1 MPLVYAVACGEQILA
16 RAKIASYIG
25 NSGWQGMARIAIG
38 GFQHETN
45 TFAPSKADY
54 AAFEAGGGWPG
65 VQYGELIFAAV
76 EGTNIP
82 AAGAI
87 QALRALGHSLV
98 GTAWAAASP
107 SAQVTRDAYERIS
120 DEMVSRLEAERKY
133 LDGVYLDLHGAM
145 VTEEF
150 DDGEGELL
158 RRVRAAVGP
167 RVPIAASLD
176 LHANVTRT
184 MVEQA
189 DALVAYRTYPHV
201 DMADT
206 GARAARLLDMM
217 IRSGSRLPG
226 AFHQLDYLTG
236 IPSQCSFIEPC
247 KSIYSELQNLENR
260 SGAMLSFTPGF
271 PMADFA
277 DCGMSVFG
285 YGVSEKDTTMA
296 VERLRDLVADSEKYF
311 ALELYSPHDAVRRAQ
326 ERGQPGAPV
335 VLADTQDNPGAGG
348 NGDTTG
354 LLKALIDMKARDAVL
369 GMLIDPASAQ
379 RAHEAGAG
387 ASINF
392 SLGSLSGIPGDSPC
406 GGEFVV
412 ERLGD
417 GRFTCTGPMFR
428 GFRMTLGNMAL
439 LRSRAAPGVRVILAS
454 RKCQTADQEMFRHL
468 GVEPR
473 TQRTLALKSSV
484 HFRADFEPIA
494 REVLVVKSP
503 GPALADP
510 AEFNWTKLRR
520 GVRLRPLGPV
530 HA

>member
-1 MPLVYAVACGEQILA
+1 
-16 RAKIASYIG
+16 
-25 NSGWQGMARIAIG
+25 MARIAIG

-65 VQYGELIFAAV
+65 AQYGEPIFSAV
-76 EGTNIP
+76 EGANIP

-107 SAQVTRDAYERIS
+107 SAHVTADAFERIS
-120 DEMVSRLEAERKY
+120 GELISGLKQALPV
-133 LDGVYLDLHGAM
+133 DGVYLDLHGAM
-145 VTEEF
+145 VAETF

-158 RRVRAAVGP
+158 RRVREAVGS
-167 RVPIAASLD
+167 RVPVVASLD
-176 LHANVTRT
+176 LHANVTRA
-184 MVEQA
+184 MVERA

-201 DMADT
+201 DMAET
-206 GARAARLLDMM
+206 GARAARVLDQML
-217 IRSGSRLPG
+217 RTGERPQG
-226 AFHQLDYLTG
+226 GFHQLDYLTG

-247 KSIYSELQNLENR
+247 KAIYQELSRLEER
-260 SGAMLSFTPGF
+260 HGAVLSFTPGF

-277 DCGMSVFG
+277 ECGMSVFG
-285 YGVSEKDTTMA
+285 YGSVEA
-296 VERLRDLVADSEKYF
+296 VERLSGAVADSEKNF
-311 ALELYSPHDAVRRAQ
+311 AMELHDAPDAVRRGKS
-326 ERGQPGAPV
+326 RGEPGAPV

-354 LLKALIDMKARDAVL
+354 LLRTLIDQKVPDAVL
-369 GMLIDPASAQ
+369 GMLIDPSSAQ
-379 RAHEAGAG
+379 RAHEAGQG
-387 ASINF
+387 TTVIF
-392 SLGSLSGIPGDSPC
+392 SLGGKSRIPGDSPLN
-406 GGEFVV
+406 GEFTV

-417 GRFTCTGPMFR
+417 GRFTCTGPMFK
-428 GFRMTLGNMAL
+428 GFRMNLGAMAL
-439 LRSRAAPGVRVILAS
+439 LRSRAAPGVRVVLAS
-454 RKCQTADQEMFRHL
+454 RKCQAADQEMFRHL

-473 TQRTLALKSSV
+473 KSRIVALKSSV

-494 REVLVVKSP
+494 KEVLVVKAP

-510 AEFNWTKLRR
+510 AEFKWTKLRK

-530 HA
+530 HS